1 MIYQYVKRLINE
13 ETIRL
18 IEYGEF
24 EQPQDDHDGG
34 NRRRR
39 LRNNKLIDLYLLDDL
54 DDYDESIVTI
64 LLTELKLFEHDNI
77 LKVFGL
83 TFDGHGYYFVRDCY
97 NTDLRTYL
105 SQMSSKG
112 TPLSWNNKLIL
123 TRQIVDGLRYLHY
136 EQKIAHSEL
145 HPKNIVMYEKIPKL
159 ANIRICQIHK
169 RNAIVFSKYD
179 APEILLSQEIEDKKK
194 LNIYSLGVLMWEI
207 SNDGVEPFY
216 QNNAVTLAFDIIK
229 GIRES
234 PVKGTPSKFIEIY
247 QKSWDNDPAI
257 RPTCASIFNELNN
270 ISLEDLYTAEKARIG
285 IPADS
290 HTNKPIIIDEL
301 ALDYDLILKKMQ
313 IKKEFINHFAFNR
326 GRNIKEFD
334 FIRAEGAILYDDG
347 NPKIRKVSMDSPI
360 VYIPLSV
367 ESTWNQLTT
376 TSLFARRDKL
386 RTSFRNN
393 DLQIHVPIFTVEYKA
408 TVSDK
413 FIKDIES
420 ALKISDSAEK
430 AETLEKHFDY
440 YGNYVVT
447 TFTIGGAITIRDWL
461 DVSEDSKAYLKKYIQ
476 WAIDYGKGRAAEI
489 FEDVPLDKIPPLDT
503 NSEMDTI
510 GDLYIWFKGL
520 YNNEFADVIS
530 YNKLIPSYRLL
541 PDNLQQELFN
551 TTGSQPAKVPDG
563 ELVPN
568 IPEKYVKKE
577 LVKFVESVPNF
588 ELFLWDFVHNNSLQ
602 HGVTLHQSSLGHGKK
617 AAFKFLKVPTVTEIK
632 TVTLR
637 LVQPQNRQEAYLLE
651 NGIIFKE
658 WDKFNLEGIPF
669 AEYSSILSRP
679 LEDFKSA
686 KDQPSHAIY
695 CQIIVNMAKLSF
707 NLTDIKSLQE
717 YSNSVNIALKS
728 NEPFKNLCKIFGN
741 DYGHLLPRTFTIGGI
756 LSKKYIS
763 HVKKK
768 VPEGIIQI
776 EYDLNDPKIIEN
788 IENKLAEWE
797 NEFQINTSFSISDS
811 GAIVH
816 SKDIDAWLKDFKEG
830 RNWNV
835 VASEDWTPLYKILQ
849 RTSTNIDK
857 TFNQYQIVFNGEE
870 FFQKDGQNTFI
881 IRFPGSLIDNNYHI
895 FGAVVKKDENGN
907 WIKYKH
913 PMVSV
918 RFDHQNKSSCAAY
931 IYKNN
936 KFNIRLSK
944 EDTRLLWFVLADPKG
959 YCSNKNRNV
968 RVLYDNLTV
977 NDSLP
982 IIPLK
987 CKNLTSDCVL
997 ITTIVSRNDSI
1008 FYSIKFKDWS
1018 KGKISLEIIRDQAEA
1033 YEKVLSE
1040 RFDDDGFDDDGSD
1053 NEDDDKIEQTVQET
1067 TVLKWC
1073 VIYTGGKQFMINEV
1087 DNLQTHPWS
1096 SFGDYLDPELARLGE
1111 DENENFDTPPRLTLE
1126 KAIEQ
1131 HNIENGNLLEA
1142 WKTFVN
1148 HARRGDRIALYWIG
1162 FYLQYDILRAS
1173 KLFNLRF
1180 YEKAIQE
1187 FAAIEEFPGRVEANL
1202 KTAAML
1208 IYKKSADLG
1217 YHEAQLRYG
1226 YGLYHGQGVPKN
1238 KGSAMHYFKSAAL
1251 NNNYMAMYN
1260 LGIILILGENNDER
1274 NEGEKWLIKAAKN
1287 GHETSIGFC
1296 KAHNIDFS

>member
-64 LLTELKLFEHDNI
+64 LLTE
-77 LKVFGL
+77 
-83 TFDGHGYYFVRDCY
+83 
-97 NTDLRTYL
+97 
-105 SQMSSKG
+105 MSSKG

-229 GIRES
+229 
-234 PVKGTPSKFIEIY
+234 
-247 QKSWDNDPAI
+247 AI

-376 TSLFARRDKL
+376 TS
-386 RTSFRNN
+386 
-393 DLQIHVPIFTVEYKA
+393 
-408 TVSDK
+408 
-413 FIKDIES
+413 
-420 ALKISDSAEK
+420 
-430 AETLEKHFDY
+430 
-440 YGNYVVT
+440 
-447 TFTIGGAITIRDWL
+447 AITIRDWL

-1033 YEKVLSE
+1033 YEK
-1040 RFDDDGFDDDGSD
+1040 
-1053 NEDDDKIEQTVQET
+1053 ET

>member
-1 MIYQYVKRLINE
+1 MTYQYVKRLIDE
-13 ETIRL
+13 EKIRL

-24 EQPQDDHDGG
+24 EQPQDDPGGG

-39 LRNNKLIDLYLLDDL
+39 LRNNKLIDLYLLDNVDN
-54 DDYDESIVTI
+54 YDESIVTI
-64 LLTELKLFEHDNI
+64 LLTE
-77 LKVFGL
+77 
-83 TFDGHGYYFVRDCY
+83 
-97 NTDLRTYL
+97 
-105 SQMSSKG
+105 
-112 TPLSWNNKLIL
+112 
-123 TRQIVDGLRYLHY
+123 
-136 EQKIAHSEL
+136 
-145 HPKNIVMYEKIPKL
+145 HPKNIVMCEKIPKI
-159 ANIRICQIHK
+159 ANIRISQIRK
-169 RNAIVFSKYD
+169 RNEIVFSKYD
-179 APEILLSQEIEDKKK
+179 APEILLSQEIADKKK
-194 LNIYSLGVLMWEI
+194 LNIYSLGFLMWEI

-216 QNNAVTLAFDIIK
+216 QNNAVTLALEIIK
-229 GIRES
+229 
-234 PVKGTPSKFIEIY
+234 
-247 QKSWDNDPAI
+247 
-257 RPTCASIFNELNN
+257 
-270 ISLEDLYTAEKARIG
+270 AEKARIG
-285 IPADS
+285 IPANS
-290 HTNKPIIIDEL
+290 HTNKPIIINEL
-301 ALDYDLILKKMQ
+301 ALDYDLLVKQMQ

-347 NPKIRKVSMDSPI
+347 NPKIRKASMDSPI

-367 ESTWNQLTT
+367 DSTWDQLNTT
-376 TSLFARRDKL
+376 GLFAKRDKL
-386 RTSFRNN
+386 RTGFRNN
-393 DLQIHVPIFTVEYKA
+393 DLQIHVPVFTVEYKA
-408 TVSDK
+408 TVYDK
-413 FIKDIES
+413 FIQDIEN

-447 TFTIGGAITIRDWL
+447 SFTIGGVITIRDWL
-461 DVSEDSKAYLKKYIQ
+461 NASEDSKAYLKKYIQ
-476 WAIDYGKGRAAEI
+476 WAIDYGKGRVAEI

-503 NSEMDTI
+503 NGEMDTI

-520 YNNEFADVIS
+520 YNNEFGNVIS

-551 TTGSQPAKVPDG
+551 ITGSQPAKIPDG
-563 ELVPN
+563 ELIPN
-568 IPEKYVKKE
+568 APEKYVKKE
-577 LVKFVESVPNF
+577 FVKFVESVPNF
-588 ELFLWDFVHNNSLQ
+588 ELCLWDLVHNNSLQ
-602 HGVTLHQSSLGHGKK
+602 HGVILHQSSLGHGKK
-617 AAFKFLKVPTVTEIK
+617 AAFKFLRVPKVTEIK

-658 WDKFNLEGIPF
+658 GDELNLEEIPF

-707 NLTDIKSLQE
+707 KLTDIKSLQE
-717 YSNSVNIALKS
+717 YSNSVNIAFKS

-763 HVKKK
+763 CVKKK
-768 VPEGIIQI
+768 LPEGIIQI

-788 IENKLAEWE
+788 IEYQLAEWKK
-797 NEFQINTSFSISDS
+797 EFQINTSFSISDN

-816 SKDIDAWLKDFKEG
+816 RKDIGTWLKDFKED
-830 RNWNV
+830 RNWSV
-835 VASEDWTPLYKILQ
+835 VASEDWTPLFKILQ
-849 RTSTNIDK
+849 RTSTNIDN

-870 FFQKDGQNTFI
+870 LFQKDGQNTFI

-907 WIKYKH
+907 WIKYQH

-936 KFNIRLSK
+936 RFNISK

-977 NDSLP
+977 NDNLP
-982 IIPLK
+982 NIPLK

-1018 KGKISLEIIRDQAEA
+1018 KARISLELARDQAET
-1033 YEKVLSE
+1033 YEKA
-1040 RFDDDGFDDDGSD
+1040 D
-1053 NEDDDKIEQTVQET
+1053 NS
-1067 TVLKWC
+1067 
-1073 VIYTGGKQFMINEV
+1073 
-1087 DNLQTHPWS
+1087 QTHSWN
-1096 SFGDYLDPELARLGE
+1096 SFGDYLNSELARLEE
-1111 DENENFDTPPRLTLE
+1111 DGNEDFDTPPRLTLE

-1131 HNIENGNLLEA
+1131 HKLENGGDLLEA
-1142 WKTFVN
+1142 WKTFVS

-1162 FYLQYDILRAS
+1162 FYLQHDILTAS
-1173 KLFNLRF
+1173 KFFNVRF

-1217 YHEAQLRYG
+1217 YHEAQLRYA

-1238 KGSAMHYFKSAAL
+1238 KKSAMHYFKLAAL

-1260 LGIILILGENNDER
+1260 LGITFILGESNDER
-1274 NEGEKWLIKAAKN
+1274 SEGEKWLIKAAKN
-1287 GHETSIGFC
+1287 GHETSVGFC
-1296 KAHNIDFS
+1296 RTHNIDFS